1 MVQLPT
7 VPEAD
12 THDAC
17 VVTPIDDYEL
27 IDFGAGRKLERW
39 GDYLVESPE
48 RLATGLPAENNWNAD
63 WIYVTDVGVQS
74 HWEPTCSGLSR
85 EWTVVVGDQS
95 CSVCSIRAALSAS
108 RVVTFPVPSGFAS
121 ASRVVT
127 ISMISAY

>member
-39 GDYLVESPE
+39 GDCLALVSSAK
-48 RLATGLPAENNWNAD
+48 R
-63 WIYVTDVGVQS
+63 
-74 HWEPTCSGLSR
+74 SGGTHK
-85 EWTVVVGDQS
+85 TVDHVV
-95 CSVCSIRAALSAS
+95 
-108 RVVTFPVPSGFAS
+108 
-121 ASRVVT
+121 
-127 ISMISAY
+127 